1 MKGKTVNS
9 ENKRLEYISQRSPNS
24 RMELTYI
31 TRIAAVTAA
40 TLVTKLVTAV
50 IGFEDNILKSVDF

>member
-1 MKGKTVNS
+1 VKGKTVNS

>member
-1 MKGKTVNS
+1 
-9 ENKRLEYISQRSPNS
+9 
-24 RMELTYI
+24 MELTYI